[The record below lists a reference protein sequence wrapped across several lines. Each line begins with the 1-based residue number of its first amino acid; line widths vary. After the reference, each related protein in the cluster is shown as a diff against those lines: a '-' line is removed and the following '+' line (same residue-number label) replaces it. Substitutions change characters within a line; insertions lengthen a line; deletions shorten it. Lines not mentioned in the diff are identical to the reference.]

1 MTKPNR
7 QLVIALATLLLASL
21 ACNTIMGG
29 STRPTELPVDIQPT
43 EESPIIDVE
52 PTVEQP
58 LDTPTKPPIGGGD
71 TSGGDTTGGGGGNP
85 SSEWPLPGNI
95 TNFVEAAGVT
105 NFQTDM
111 PFDDV
116 VKFYQ
121 DEFASAG
128 YTERDLLHTVTS
140 GVFSMVFDGHPSGQ
154 QIAVQGVDLG
164 DGTVNVN
171 ISLQTI
177 P

>member
-1 MTKPNR
+1 MNKPNR
-7 QLVIALATLLLASL
+7 YILIALATILLASL

-29 STRPTELPVDIQPT
+29 GATTRPTEVIIEPT
-43 EESPIIDVE
+43 AEEPIIDVF
-52 PTVEQP
+52 PTETQP
-58 LDTPTKPPIGGGD
+58 GEVATKPPIGGGD
-71 TSGGDTTGGGGGNP
+71 TGGGGNP
-85 SSEWPLPGNI
+85 QSEWPLPGTV
-95 TNFVEAAGVT
+95 TNFVEAGGST

-111 PFDDV
+111 AFDDV

-121 DEFASAG
+121 TEFANAG
-128 YTERDLLHTVTS
+128 YTERDLLHVVST
-140 GVFSMVFDGHPSGQ
+140 GVFSMVFDGHSSGQ